1 MDPYSQILENKYR
14 VKKLQK
20 RVDALFLRLDAQTHR
35 ISGNREAFVEL
46 EVGLE
51 SRIDAL
57 ERSKE
62 TPEAPQE
69 LGMRVYTVH
78 RDGTKQSFRNV
89 TEVHYR
95 PARDH
100 LVAFESDIHG
110 AGCTYSLVGL
120 VHGQQTSPID
130 VVEFEVFPETDLAEA
145 F

>member
-1 MDPYSQILENKYR
+1 MDPYSQILENKQRIAALRRR
-14 VKKLQK
+14 VS
-20 RVDALFLRLDAQTHR
+20 D
-35 ISGNREAFVEL
+35 GEL
-46 EVGLE
+46 AHGTLE

-78 RDGTKQSFRNV
+78 RDGSLQCFRNV

-95 PARDH
+95 FGKGCMVSFD
-100 LVAFESDIHG
+100 SDIHG
-110 AGCTYSLVGL
+110 AGCTYNLGGL